1 MKTAWEK
8 SFAISSEQFGKKK
21 ENGSERFNN
30 GIYSCF
36 AMLIITTS
44 GCRLQDLGSLEYMS
58 KRISSVYGVYRLQE
72 KNTLFAANQENIPS
86 GKIFNNCILSLELV
100 IWPVLDSIHSS
111 RSW

>member
-1 MKTAWEK
+1 MINENCMREIVCYLLRTVW
-8 SFAISSEQFGKKK
+8 KKK
-21 ENGSERFNN
+21 KNGSERFNN

-44 GCRLQDLGSLEYMS
+44 GCHLHDLGSLEYMS

-86 GKIFNNCILSLELV
+86 GKIVNNCILSLELV
-100 IWPVLDSIHSS
+100 I
-111 RSW
+111 

>member
-1 MKTAWEK
+1 MINENCMREIFCYLLRTVW
-8 SFAISSEQFGKKK
+8 KKK
-21 ENGSERFNN
+21 ENGSERFNERFNN

-44 GCRLQDLGSLEYMS
+44 GCRLQDLESLEYMS

-100 IWPVLDSIHSS
+100 I
-111 RSW
+111 